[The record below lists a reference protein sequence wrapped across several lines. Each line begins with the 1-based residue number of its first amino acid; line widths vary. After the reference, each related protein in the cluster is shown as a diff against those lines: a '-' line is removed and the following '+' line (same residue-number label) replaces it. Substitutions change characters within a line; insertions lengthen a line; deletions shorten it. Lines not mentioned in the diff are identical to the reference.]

1 MTDIERLSREFA
13 EWKDEQIKHNRYV
26 DDLLENLD
34 ENNFSASFK
43 QYISN
48 TIQSSAGFEVIANS
62 DGAMARMFAEYETKF
77 NSSLAEIR
85 AVANAQGAEITSLAQ
100 WKSATQSDVAS
111 IALIRQQ
118 ANEQGAEI
126 SSLVNYTGFDP
137 EYPERT
143 IGSTVAAISR
153 ATAESA
159 VSELT
164 ARFVSESDLETA
176 ISEAKQTFHS
186 DADGAYADL
195 ITQYN
200 MEHPEPEDQIADKK
214 VNITNIAKI
223 SMYANNQDSGRSLQA
238 NRINFGDT
246 AGVLHNN
253 FYTKY
258 LFDGANPVGDKP
270 GVFWWELDSNFD
282 QSPDYVGGEPLY
294 NTELTLHTMASRGTW
309 EAYEERNDKLFT
321 FRFTN
326 GNALDGS
333 GSRISGSKFSFSA
346 WDGGYPFSQTE
357 QEILGYNFSELK
369 TYPKGTWDFSSA
381 NVTGLKVYFS

>member
-126 SSLVNYTGFDP
+126 SALVNYTGFDP

-153 ATAESA
+153 ATAEGA

-164 ARFVSESDLETA
+164 AQFVSESDLETA

-195 ITQYN
+195 ITQYK
-200 MEHPEPEDQIADKK
+200 EDHPEDTTMEGETT
-214 VNITNIAKI
+214 VNISNIAKI
-223 SMYANNQDSGRSLQA
+223 SMYANNKDSGISLQA

-246 AGVLHNN
+246 AGVYYNN

-258 LFDGANPVGDKP
+258 LFDGTGTVETRP
-270 GVFWWELDSNFD
+270 GVFWWELGSNFD
-282 QSPDYVGGEPLY
+282 QNPEYEDGEPMY
-294 NTELTLHTMASRGTW
+294 NAEFALHTMASRDHW
-309 EAYEERNDKLFT
+309 EASGSRNDKLFAL
-321 FRFTN
+321 RFTN
-326 GNALDGS
+326 GNAVDGD
-333 GSRISGSKFSFSA
+333 GSRISGSKFAFVA
-346 WDGGYPFSQTE
+346 WNGEGLSQTE
-357 QEILGYNFSELK
+357 KEILGYNYSESR
-369 TYPKGTWDFSSA
+369 TYPKGDWDFSSA